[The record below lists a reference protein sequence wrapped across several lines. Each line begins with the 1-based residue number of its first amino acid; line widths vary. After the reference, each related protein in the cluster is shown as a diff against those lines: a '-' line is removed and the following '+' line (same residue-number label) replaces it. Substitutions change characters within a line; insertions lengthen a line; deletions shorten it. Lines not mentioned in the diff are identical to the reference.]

1 MAAGRTVTGITMRL
15 LPYHFLTNP
24 TSFAQ
29 LYSKES
35 AARPRSSVAKATH
48 VRTDESEPMS
58 LPAALAAG
66 QELDHYRIDEAVAE
80 SGMASIYRATDL
92 RNGRKVALKVPH
104 FAMES
109 DPALFDRFQREEAIG
124 LALDHP
130 NVMRIYPD
138 DERSRV
144 YMVMEWVDGRLLR
157 QVMFEQGKMPT
168 ARALKI
174 TLGILSALDYIHKN
188 GVVHRD
194 LKPENIMLDP
204 DDNLKL
210 IDFGIASQAGAKR
223 LTYAGFTQALGSP
236 DYISPEQVRGKRGD
250 ARSDLYAVG
259 VMLYEMLSGKTPF
272 SGPSPLAV
280 MNDRLINH
288 PLPPH
293 EAEPSISPQ
302 LQEVLYRALEREP
315 KNRYPSA
322 HSFAHDLEHLD
333 QVGVA
338 ERSELTD
345 WKKRKSGKLRGIL
358 YKVGLAL
365 IPFALF
371 GLMMLLARHR

>member
-1 MAAGRTVTGITMRL
+1 
-15 LPYHFLTNP
+15 
-24 TSFAQ
+24 
-29 LYSKES
+29 
-35 AARPRSSVAKATH
+35 
-48 VRTDESEPMS
+48 MS
-58 LPAALAAG
+58 LPAGLETG
-66 QELDHYRIDEAVAE
+66 QELDHFRIDAPVAE
-80 SGMASIYRATDL
+80 SGMASIFRATDL
-92 RNGRKVALKVPH
+92 RDGKQVALKVPH

-124 LALDHP
+124 IALDHP
-130 NVMRIYPD
+130 NVMRIYPVD
-138 DERSRV
+138 DRSRV
-144 YMVMEWVDGRLLR
+144 YMAMEWVEGRLLR
-157 QVMFEQGKMPT
+157 QVMYEQGKMPT
-168 ARALKI
+168 ARAINI
-174 TLGILSALDYIHKN
+174 TLGILNALDYIHKN

-194 LKPENIMLDP
+194 LKPENIMLGPHDEI
-204 DDNLKL
+204 KL

-236 DYISPEQVRGKRGD
+236 DYISPEQVKGKRGD

-288 PLPPH
+288 PLPPR

-322 HSFAHDLEHLD
+322 HSFANDLEHLD

-338 ERSELTD
+338 ERTELTA
-345 WKKRKSGKLRGIL
+345 WKTRKSMKSRQFF
-358 YKVGLAL
+358 YYAALAL

-371 GLMMLLARHR
+371 LMMMLLARHR

>member
-1 MAAGRTVTGITMRL
+1 
-15 LPYHFLTNP
+15 
-24 TSFAQ
+24 
-29 LYSKES
+29 
-35 AARPRSSVAKATH
+35 
-48 VRTDESEPMS
+48 MS
-58 LPAALAAG
+58 LSSTLEAG
-66 QELDHYRIDEAVAE
+66 KELDHFRIDATVAE

-92 RNGRKVALKVPH
+92 RDGKKVALKVPH

-124 LALDHP
+124 IALDHP
-130 NVMRIYPD
+130 SVMRIYPVED
-138 DERSRV
+138 RSRV
-144 YMVMEWVDGRLLR
+144 YMAMEWVEGKLLR
-157 QVMFEQGKMPT
+157 TVMAEHKKMP
-168 ARALKI
+168 AERAIRI
-174 TLGILSALDYIHKN
+174 TLGILDALDYIHKN

-204 DDNLKL
+204 MDRVKL

-259 VMLYEMLSGKTPF
+259 VMLYEMLSGQAPF

-288 PLPPH
+288 PLPPR
-293 EAEPSISPQ
+293 EAEPSITPQ

-315 KNRYPSA
+315 KNRYPTA
-322 HSFAHDLEHLD
+322 HSFAHDLEHLE

-345 WKKRKSGKLRGIL
+345 WKQRKSVNARKVL
-358 YKVGLAL
+358 YIVALAL
-365 IPFALF
+365 IPFVLIAIMF
-371 GLMMLLARHR
+371 LLAHRR

>member
-1 MAAGRTVTGITMRL
+1 
-15 LPYHFLTNP
+15 
-24 TSFAQ
+24 
-29 LYSKES
+29 
-35 AARPRSSVAKATH
+35 
-48 VRTDESEPMS
+48 MS
-58 LPAALAAG
+58 LPTSLEAG
-66 QELDHYRIDEAVAE
+66 KVLDHFRIEEPIAE
-80 SGMASIYRATDL
+80 SGMASIFRATDL
-92 RNGRKVALKVPH
+92 RDGREVALKVPH
-104 FAMES
+104 FAMEA

-124 LALDHP
+124 IALEHP
-130 NVMRIYPD
+130 NVMRIYPVD
-138 DERSRV
+138 DKSRV
-144 YMVMEWVDGRLLR
+144 YMVMEWVKGRLLR
-157 QVMFEQGKMPT
+157 QIMFEQGKMPPE
-168 ARALKI
+168 RAIKI
-174 TLGILSALDYIHKN
+174 TLGILNALDFIHKN

-204 DDNLKL
+204 QDNIKL

-236 DYISPEQVRGKRGD
+236 DYISPEQVKGKRGD

-288 PLPPH
+288 PMPPR
-293 EAEPSISPQ
+293 EAEPSITPQ
-302 LQEVLYRALEREP
+302 LQEVLYRALERDP

-322 HSFAHDLEHLD
+322 HSFAQDLEHLD

-338 ERSELTD
+338 ERTELVYYTA
-345 WKKRKSGKLRGIL
+345 
-358 YKVGLAL
+358 LAL

-371 GLMMLLARHR
+371 LVMMLLARHR

>member
-1 MAAGRTVTGITMRL
+1 MRSTEGQ
-15 LPYHFLTNP
+15 Y
-24 TSFAQ
+24 
-29 LYSKES
+29 
-35 AARPRSSVAKATH
+35 
-48 VRTDESEPMS
+48 VRTQESEPMS
-58 LPAALAAG
+58 LPGTLEAG
-66 QELDHYRIDEAVAE
+66 QKLDHFRIDGAVAE
-80 SGMASIYRATDL
+80 SGMASIFRATDL
-92 RNGRKVALKVPH
+92 RDGKQVALKVPH
-104 FAMES
+104 FAMEA

-124 LALDHP
+124 IALDHP
-130 NVMRIYPD
+130 NVMRIYPV

-157 QVMFEQGKMPT
+157 QVMYEAGKMPA
-168 ARALKI
+168 ARAIRI
-174 TLGILSALDYIHKN
+174 TLEILKALEYIHKN

-204 DDNLKL
+204 QDGIKL

-236 DYISPEQVRGKRGD
+236 DYISPEQVKGKRGD

-259 VMLYEMLSGKTPF
+259 VMLYEMLSGRTPF

-288 PLPPH
+288 PLPPR
-293 EAEPSISPQ
+293 EAEPSISPE
-302 LQEVLYRALEREP
+302 LQEVLYRALERDP

-322 HSFAHDLEHLD
+322 HSFAQDLEHLD

-345 WKKRKSGKLRGIL
+345 WKKRRSDTSRKVL
-358 YKVGLAL
+358 YYTGLAL
-365 IPFALF
+365 IPFVLF
-371 GLMMLLARHR
+371 LIMMLLARHR

>member
-1 MAAGRTVTGITMRL
+1 
-15 LPYHFLTNP
+15 
-24 TSFAQ
+24 
-29 LYSKES
+29 
-35 AARPRSSVAKATH
+35 
-48 VRTDESEPMS
+48 MS
-58 LPAALAAG
+58 LPATLEAG
-66 QELDHYRIDEAVAE
+66 QQLDHYRIEEAVAD
-80 SGMASIYRATDL
+80 SGMASIYRATDV
-92 RNGRKVALKVPH
+92 RDVRQVALKVPH
-104 FAMES
+104 FAMEA

-124 LALDHP
+124 LALNHP

-138 DERSRV
+138 DDRSRV

-157 QVMFEQGKMPT
+157 QVMFEQGKMQT

-174 TLGILSALDYIHKN
+174 TLGILNALEYIHKN

-204 DDNLKL
+204 DDGIKL

-280 MNDRLINH
+280 MNDRLINY
-288 PLPPH
+288 PLPPR
-293 EAEPSISPQ
+293 EAEPSISPE

-322 HSFAHDLEHLD
+322 HSFAQDLEHLD

-338 ERSELTD
+338 VRSELTD
-345 WKKRKSGKLRGIL
+345 WQKRKSTSMRNIL
-358 YKVGLAL
+358 FKVGLAL
-365 IPFALF
+365 IPFVLF
-371 GLMMLLARHR
+371 GVMMLLRPHR

>member
-1 MAAGRTVTGITMRL
+1 MDG
-15 LPYHFLTNP
+15 
-24 TSFAQ
+24 
-29 LYSKES
+29 
-35 AARPRSSVAKATH
+35 
-48 VRTDESEPMS
+48 SEPVS
-58 LPAALAAG
+58 LSTTLEAG
-66 QELDHYRIDEAVAE
+66 KELDHFRIDAAVAE
-80 SGMASIYRATDL
+80 SGMASIFRATDL
-92 RNGRKVALKVPH
+92 RDGRQVALKIPH

-109 DPALFDRFQREEAIG
+109 DPALFDRFMREEAIG
-124 LALDHP
+124 IALDHP
-130 NVMRIYPD
+130 NVMRIYPEED
-138 DERSRV
+138 RSRV
-144 YMVMEWVDGRLLR
+144 YMVMEWVEGRLLR
-157 QVMFEQGKMPT
+157 QVTYEQGKMPT
-168 ARALKI
+168 LRAINI
-174 TLGILSALDYIHKN
+174 TLGILKALEYIHKN

-204 DDNLKL
+204 QDGIKL

-236 DYISPEQVRGKRGD
+236 DYISPEQVKGKRGD

-288 PLPPH
+288 PLPPR
-293 EAEPSISPQ
+293 EAEPSISLK
-302 LQEVLYRALEREP
+302 LQEVIYRALEREP

-322 HSFAHDLEHLD
+322 HSFAQDLENLD

-345 WKKRKSGKLRGIL
+345 WKKRRSGTWRKIL
-358 YKVGLAL
+358 VRVGLAA
-365 IPFALF
+365 IPFVLF
-371 GLMMLLARHR
+371 GVMLLLARHR

>member
-1 MAAGRTVTGITMRL
+1 M
-15 LPYHFLTNP
+15 
-24 TSFAQ
+24 
-29 LYSKES
+29 
-35 AARPRSSVAKATH
+35 
-48 VRTDESEPMS
+48 
-58 LPAALAAG
+58 ALATLEAG
-66 QELDHYRIDEAVAE
+66 KQLDHFVIDEAVAE
-80 SGMASIYRATDL
+80 SGMASIYRATDV
-92 RNGRKVALKVPH
+92 RDGRRVALKVPH
-104 FAMES
+104 FAMEA

-124 LALDHP
+124 IALDHP
-130 NVMRIYPD
+130 NVMRIYPVED
-138 DERSRV
+138 RSRV
-144 YMVMEWVDGRLLR
+144 YMAMEWVEGRLLR
-157 QVMFEQGKMPT
+157 QVMYEQGKMPT
-168 ARALKI
+168 ARAINI
-174 TLGILSALDYIHKN
+174 TLGILKALEYIHKN

-204 DDNLKL
+204 QDGIKL

-236 DYISPEQVRGKRGD
+236 DYISPEQVKGKRGD

-288 PLPPH
+288 PLPPR

-302 LQEVLYRALEREP
+302 LQEVIYRAREREP

-322 HSFAHDLEHLD
+322 HSFAQDLEHLD

-338 ERSELTD
+338 ERTELSD
-345 WKKRKSGKLRGIL
+345 WKDRKSATSRKIL
-358 YKVGLAL
+358 YYVGLAL
-365 IPFALF
+365 IPFV
-371 GLMMLLARHR
+371 LLLVMVILSRHR

>member
-1 MAAGRTVTGITMRL
+1 
-15 LPYHFLTNP
+15 
-24 TSFAQ
+24 
-29 LYSKES
+29 
-35 AARPRSSVAKATH
+35 
-48 VRTDESEPMS
+48 MS
-58 LPAALAAG
+58 LPAGLATG
-66 QELDHYRIDEAVAE
+66 QELDHFRIDDAIAE

-92 RNGRKVALKVPH
+92 RDGKRVALKVPH
-104 FAMES
+104 FAMEA

-124 LALDHP
+124 IALDHP
-130 NVMRIYPD
+130 NVMRIYPQD
-138 DERSRV
+138 DRSRV
-144 YMVMEWVDGRLLR
+144 YMVMEWVEGRLLR
-157 QVMFEQGKMPT
+157 QVMYEQGKMPT
-168 ARALKI
+168 ARAIDI
-174 TLGILSALDYIHKN
+174 TLGILKALDYIHKN

-204 DDNLKL
+204 QDGIKL

-236 DYISPEQVRGKRGD
+236 DYISPEQVKGKRGD

-272 SGPSPLAV
+272 AGPSPLAV

-288 PLPPH
+288 PLPPR

-322 HSFAHDLEHLD
+322 HSFAQDLEHLD

-338 ERSELTD
+338 QRSELTD
-345 WKKRKSGKLRGIL
+345 WKKRKSNKWRQVV
-358 YKVGLAL
+358 YVGSLIL
-365 IPFALF
+365 IPFLLF
-371 GLMMLLARHR
+371 GAMMLLARHR